1 MGTGVTVPFPGH
13 SCLSPFGVLNR
24 PFSKSLPC
32 YHSCNFPAPNMKRL
46 LVALTVIACTSA
58 NPAAGQDLEDPAIAP
73 ITNFEVVRAEK
84 VYHAV
89 RTSDEIRIDG
99 VIDETGWE
107 AADWVGDFYQ
117 DDPVRGAPATEDT
130 RFRILYDDD
139 NVYIA
144 FILEQAGPTIVSEM
158 KRDFAAR
165 NGDVIALLI
174 DTFDDDR
181 NGFAFQTNPSGA
193 KRDHQ
198 IAAGVRSPD
207 WNGVYDVATSIE
219 DFGWTAEFAIP
230 FRTLRFDDTK
240 PVQRWGLNILR
251 VIRYSNERLLWVPG
265 PRPFGFWDIFLGG
278 AIDGIEGV
286 KPGRNLYVKPF
297 AVSSFRP
304 DDEAGRSQTDVGLD
318 LKYGVTA
325 DLTLDLTVNTDFS
338 QVEVDTQQV
347 NLTRFNLF
355 FPEKREFFLENA
367 GLFDVGGNTGTFLG
381 AGGGARSR
389 DLVPFFSRRI
399 GLSDSGQPLPIRA
412 GARLTGKL
420 GGFDVGAM
428 NIQVGREGE
437 TPADNWNIL
446 RLRREILT
454 NSDVGTF
461 LFNRQTLDTGDWNRS
476 TGADANFRFLGQR
489 LTFSGFGMKTYTP
502 GDDTGNFA
510 GRVGASFQD
519 NLFTARTSF
528 VTIEDGFH
536 NDFGFTPRESIRK
549 TDFLTG
555 VRPRPSRGPIRQI
568 FPQFESSYVTDQ
580 SNELL
585 TREHRVGVSI
595 DFHAGDT
602 MSFNRNMRFERLK
615 ESFDIRSG
623 IEVPVGDHSFN
634 DWEARVQTSGGRRFA
649 FTASAKRG
657 DFWTGTLR
665 QNRLGMNFRHGI
677 HFSSQL
683 TWSRN
688 KVELVA
694 GTFKTDLVALR
705 ANVAISP
712 RVVFENFVQYNSE
725 SKTISSNFR
734 FRFIHRPLSDFFVV
748 YTELRGVG
756 GNDRLIRSLTVKFTR
771 LLSF

>member
-1 MGTGVTVPFPGH
+1 M
-13 SCLSPFGVLNR
+13 NR
-24 PFSKSLPC
+24 S
-32 YHSCNFPAPNMKRL
+32 
-46 LVALTVIACTSA
+46 LVALTVLASCTA
-58 NPAAGQDLEDPAIAP
+58 NFAAGQVLDGSDSEP
-73 ITNFEVVRAEK
+73 ITNFEIVRAEK
-84 VYHAV
+84 VYRAV
-89 RTSDEIRIDG
+89 RANAEIRIDG
-99 VIDETGWE
+99 IINE
-107 AADWVGDFYQ
+107 AAWEEADWEGDFYQ
-117 DDPVRGAPATEDT
+117 DEPVRGARATEDT

-158 KRDFAAR
+158 KRDFAAG
-165 NGDVIALLI
+165 NGDIIALLI

-278 AIDGIEGV
+278 AIEGIEGV
-286 KPGRNLYVKPF
+286 NQGRNLYVKPF
-297 AVSSFRP
+297 AVSSYRP
-304 DDEAGRSQTDVGLD
+304 DREDDQSDTDVGLD
-318 LKYGVTA
+318 VKYGVTA

-338 QVEVDTQQV
+338 QVEVDEQQV

-355 FPEKREFFLENA
+355 FPEKRDFFLENA
-367 GLFDVGGNTGTFLG
+367 GLFDVGGATGTFLG
-381 AGGGARSR
+381 ARGGARSR
-389 DLVPFFSRRI
+389 DLIPFFSRRI
-399 GLSDSGQPLPIRA
+399 GLSESGQPLPIMG

-446 RLRREILT
+446 RLRREILA
-454 NSDVGTF
+454 NSDIGTF
-461 LFNRQTLDTGDWNRS
+461 LFNRQTSDTGYWNRS

-489 LTFSGFGMKTYTP
+489 LTLSGFGMKTYTP
-502 GDDTGNFA
+502 GDDIGNSA
-510 GRVGASFQD
+510 GRIGTSYQD
-519 NLFTARTSF
+519 NLFTVRTSY
-528 VTIEDGFH
+528 VTIEEGFH

-555 VRPRPSRGPIRQI
+555 VRPRPGRGPIRQI
-568 FPQFESSYVTDQ
+568 FPQFQSSYVTDQ

-585 TREHRVGVSI
+585 TREHRVGVNI
-595 DFHAGDT
+595 NFHAGDT
-602 MSFNRNMRFERLK
+602 INFNRNMRFERLK
-615 ESFDIRSG
+615 EPFRIRSG
-623 IEVPVGDHSFN
+623 INVPVGDHSFN
-634 DWEARVQTSGGRRFA
+634 DWEARFQTSRGRPLA
-649 FTASAKRG
+649 FNASVKRG
-657 DFWTGTLR
+657 GFWTGTLR
-665 QNRLGMNFRHGI
+665 QNRLGMNYRHGI

-688 KVELVA
+688 KVDLVE
-694 GTFKTDLVALR
+694 GNFKTDLVALR
-705 ANVAISP
+705 ASLAVSP
-712 RVVFENFVQYNSE
+712 RMVFENFVQYNSE

-734 FRFIHRPLSDFFVV
+734 FRFIHHPLSDFFVV
-748 YTELRGVG
+748 YTESRGVS
-756 GNDRLIRSLTVKFTR
+756 GNDRLIRLLTVKFTH